1 MTNQFKSAVVASKLT
16 TACIKFDQYLAKIN
30 RTPFTEIRQNLRHE
44 LKDYQHQK
52 MLSVVVVGQYGAGKS
67 TLISAL
73 TGQRDIAIHSDIT
86 TNQITHYN
94 WQGIELIDTPGLFTE
109 RQDHD
114 EITYSAIAKADLLIF
129 CLTSMLFDAITVENF
144 KQLAYRKGYR
154 WKMML
159 VINKMSDEAGEEKEK
174 ITNYHRSLREALH
187 PYNLDEFPI
196 CFIDAKDYCEGVDTG
211 EQFLRD
217 VSRFSTFIQ
226 TLDTFVEQRGYLSR
240 FDTPVRIALSCVD
253 DAQVHISGISPQ
265 DSVYLELLTRL
276 TRSLHQ
282 ERDRLRTRIQK
293 IILHLSTAITQEG
306 DILQLAVG
314 SQLNFEQLTQ
324 RMELNIQHH
333 YEQAAQQITTTLQQ
347 AMNSLYQTIA
357 KILQGNLVKILL
369 ESWEQTKQDSGKFEN
384 SQKANRIHHQL
395 HWLKTFR
402 DTVKTISDNYPQNLD
417 EFQVKPWQA
426 VEAITPII
434 HISQFLSSAT
444 IIFSEQAESDSR
456 ETSAQL
462 EKQMSDIIHYITSQ
476 FQAIAQHLENQ
487 INSQIWAV
495 EQLTYRQL
503 EQQIRVKRQQAI
515 DAISGSNKEVKQLAE
530 IRRDFERILHYIGK
544 NTANYASSSLSG
556 TGDNKHTNKKGDRLS
571 G

>member
-30 RTPFTEIRQNLRHE
+30 RTPFTEIRQKLRHE

-86 TNQITHYN
+86 TNQITRYN

-129 CLTSMLFDAITVENF
+129 CLTSMLFDTITVENF

-159 VINKMSDEAGEEKEK
+159 VINKMSDEAGEESEK
-174 ITNYHRSLREALH
+174 IANYHRSLGEALH
-187 PYNLDEFPI
+187 PYHLDEFPI
-196 CFIDAKDYCEGVDTG
+196 CFIDAKDYCEGIDTG
-211 EQFLRD
+211 DKFLRD
-217 VSRFSTFIQ
+217 VSRFSTFFQ
-226 TLDTFVEQRGYLSR
+226 TLDTFIEQRGYLTR

-265 DSVYLELLTRL
+265 DSVFLELLTRL

-282 ERDRLRTRIQK
+282 ERDRLRTKMQK
-293 IILHLSTAITQEG
+293 IILHLSAAITQEG

-324 RMELNIQHH
+324 RTELNIQHH

-357 KILQGNLVKILL
+357 TILQGNLVQILL
-369 ESWEQTKQDSGKFEN
+369 ESWEQAKQDSGKLGN

-402 DTVKTISDNYPQNLD
+402 DTVKTMSDNYPKNLD

-444 IIFSEQAESDSR
+444 IIFSEQPESDSR
-456 ETSAQL
+456 ETSAQM

-476 FQAIAQHLENQ
+476 FQAIAQHLETQ
-487 INSQIWAV
+487 INTQIWKV
-495 EQLTYRQL
+495 EQLTYFQI
-503 EQQIRVKRQQAI
+503 EQQIQVKRQQQI
-515 DAISGSNKEVKQLAE
+515 NAISGSSKQVKQLAE
-530 IRRDFERILHYIGK
+530 IRRNFERILQYIGK
-544 NTANYASSSLSG
+544 ATANFASSS
-556 TGDNKHTNKKGDRLS
+556 
-571 G
+571 